1 METEMA
7 EQQPK
12 IDRPPGTAVT
22 WQEKVKE
29 LPRIT
34 ADEQLVKK
42 IWEDT
47 DALAYMY
54 IWQMLLSF

>member
-1 METEMA
+1 MPD
-7 EQQPK
+7 QIKK
-12 IDRPPGTAVT
+12 IDRPPGTAVP

-29 LPRIT
+29 LPKIT
-34 ADEQLVKK
+34 ANEQLVKK